1 MPLYEYQCQQCT
13 NGFTELRRSSDMDT
27 QLIALN
33 AAAGKQYVLSVLLQ
47 LADQCREFLRSQ
59 HHHQE
64 VHSVEQADERTGQSV

>member
-33 AAAGKQYVLSVLLQ
+33 AAAGKQFALSVLLQ
-47 LADQCREFLRSQ
+47 SAEQCREFLPSQ
-59 HHHQE
+59 QHQE
-64 VHSVEQADERTGQSV
+64 VHSVEQATEWTGRSV